1 MRKKAVRKGF
11 TLLELLIVIAI
22 VGALAATMSVAIS
35 KGNPAA
41 KAKAVAIT
49 RSVDACKSAAM
60 LYYLE
65 VMNSSDA
72 KQTAADL
79 VSSDYLPAFEEF
91 KTGNINYN
99 IAGNTPYDWK
109 LTVDFT
115 KDVDSK
121 DISSTLGA
129 IKGYGN
135 VKNTSKF
142 EVELLSGKVTGKS
155 SS

>member
-35 KGNPAA
+35 RGNPAA

-79 VSSDYLPAFEEF
+79 VSSDYLPAFGEF
-91 KTGNINYN
+91 TTGTINYT
-99 IAGNTPYDWK
+99 ITGNTPYAWT
-109 LTVDFT
+109 LTVDFE

-121 DISSTLGA
+121 DIGNALGA

-142 EVELLSGKVTGKS
+142 EVELLSGKVTGQ
-155 SS
+155 

>member
-35 KGNPAA
+35 RGNPAA
-41 KAKAVAIT
+41 KAKAAAIT

-60 LYYLE
+60 LYYVD
-65 VMNSSDA
+65 VMNSDDTAS
-72 KQTAADL
+72 TAAKL
-79 VSSDYLPAFEEF
+79 MSSDYLPAFGEF
-91 KTGNINYN
+91 TTGTINYT
-99 IAGNTPYDWK
+99 ITGNTPYAWT
-109 LTVDFT
+109 LTVNFE

-121 DISSTLGA
+121 DIGNALGA

-142 EVELLSGKVTGKS
+142 EVELLSGKVTGQ
-155 SS
+155 

>member
-35 KGNPAA
+35 RGNPAA

-79 VSSDYLPAFEEF
+79 VSSDYLPAFGEF
-91 KTGNINYN
+91 TTGTINYT
-99 IAGNTPYDWK
+99 ITGNTPYAWT
-109 LTVDFT
+109 LTVDFE
-115 KDVDSK
+115 KDVDSQ
-121 DISSTLGA
+121 DIGSTLGA
-129 IKGYGN
+129 IKGYGSVN
-135 VKNTSKF
+135 GKLKF
-142 EVELLSGKVTGKS
+142 ESRAVERQSYR
-155 SS
+155 